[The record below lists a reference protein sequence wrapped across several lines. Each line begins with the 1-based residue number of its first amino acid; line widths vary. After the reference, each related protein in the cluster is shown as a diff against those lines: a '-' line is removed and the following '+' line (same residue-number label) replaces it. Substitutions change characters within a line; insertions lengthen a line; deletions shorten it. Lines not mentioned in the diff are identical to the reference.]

1 MFWIKLRHMLTKSS
15 RPFDLYW
22 VDNNSV

>member
-1 MFWIKLRHMLTKSS
+1 MFWIKLRHMVTKSS
-15 RPFDLYW
+15 RPFYLYW